1 VRSSIAVAFGQA
13 RYVAGAVLLLLAS
26 LQGFLVSVS
35 TFHALATT
43 RSSFLRFPLGRGSFF
58 LAGAGAF
65 PPVVVATAAAMASAS
80 TVREN
85 LFENEENLGTAR
97 AEQMRT
103 RK

>member
-1 VRSSIAVAFGQA
+1 MDDVRVALRVVVVVVVVGSSKLPGKNYEGVPHPGHTPSH
-13 RYVAGAVLLLLAS
+13 Y
-26 LQGFLVSVS
+26 
-35 TFHALATT
+35 
-43 RSSFLRFPLGRGSFF
+43 SFLRFPLGRGSFF